1 MFTVCNRESDVKAR
15 FSGGRIIGI
24 FAAIDQQRP
33 SAIEHRGLFLMRFC
47 SFSVVGMASA
57 TFSNPGKRASNCLTS
72 QMFATS
78 QADRAFQI
86 TRQSIVAV
94 VQRLVEL
101 ALVRM
106 KVTFNK
112 SAIDFCFLT
121 FLGVCLRVLG
131 LCFPPDIRSPPV
143 SVQRHRVKMGSESC
157 RRRLKKLRPQL
168 PIGEYNR

>member
-1 MFTVCNRESDVKAR
+1 MFTVSNRESDVKAR

-24 FAAIDQQRP
+24 FALVDQQRP
-33 SAIEHRGLFLMRFC
+33 RAIEHRGLFLMRFC

-57 TFSNPGKRASNCLTS
+57 IISNPGKRASRLTS

-94 VQRLVEL
+94 VQCLVEL
-101 ALVRM
+101 ALARIM
-106 KVTFNK
+106 VTFNK
-112 SAIDFCFLT
+112 SAMYLGFLT
-121 FLGVCLRVLG
+121 FLGVDLLVW
-131 LCFPPDIRSPPV
+131 CFPTDIRLPPV
-143 SVQRHRVKMGSESC
+143 SVQRHIVKMGSESC
-157 RRRLKKLRPQL
+157 RRSFKKLRPQL